1 MIKTIYL
8 SSINYEVLEFSLNL
22 LTNIYKTNKEVNG
35 IYVNYIY
42 RDNLSVA
49 RMILI
54 SNKSLPIE
62 ILSKFNKLS
71 TELYNSMGI
80 KIEIYN
86 SLSDNYSDDI
96 LLRRRWEAACDLING
111 DILYDKTGIYKEL
124 KENLL
129 STKKEFL
136 PSYIHTLKINKK

>member
-8 SSINYEVLEFSLNL
+8 SSSNYEVLEFSLNL

-80 KIEIYN
+80 KIEVYN

>member
-80 KIEIYN
+80 KIEVYN

-96 LLRRRWEAACDLING
+96 LLRRRWEAACDLINS

>member
-35 IYVNYIY
+35 IYANYIY

-80 KIEIYN
+80 KIEVYN

>member
-80 KIEIYN
+80 KIEVYN

-96 LLRRRWEAACDLING
+96 LLHRRWEAACDLING

>member
-8 SSINYEVLEFSLNL
+8 SSSNYEVLEFSLNL

>member
-62 ILSKFNKLS
+62 ILSKFNRLS

-80 KIEIYN
+80 KIEVYN

>member
-42 RDNLSVA
+42 RDNLSIA

-80 KIEIYN
+80 KIEVYN

>member
-80 KIEIYN
+80 KIEVYN

-111 DILYDKTGIYKEL
+111 DILYDKKGIYKEL

>member
-54 SNKSLPIE
+54 SNKALPIE

-129 STKKEFL
+129 SIKKEFL

>member
-49 RMILI
+49 IMILI

-62 ILSKFNKLS
+62 ILYKFNKLS

-80 KIEIYN
+80 KIEVYN

>member
-80 KIEIYN
+80 KIEVYN

-111 DILYDKTGIYKEL
+111 DILYDKTSIYKEL

>member
-80 KIEIYN
+80 KIEVYN

>member
-35 IYVNYIY
+35 IYANYIY

-80 KIEIYN
+80 KIEVYN

-136 PSYIHTLKINKK
+136 PSYIQTLKINKK

>member
-49 RMILI
+49 IMILI

-80 KIEIYN
+80 KIEVYN

>member
-8 SSINYEVLEFSLNL
+8 SSSNYEVLEFSLNL
-22 LTNIYKTNKEVNG
+22 LASIYKTNKEVNG

-42 RDNLSVA
+42 RDNLSIA

-62 ILSKFNKLS
+62 VLSKFNKLS
-71 TELYNSMGI
+71 TELYNNIGI
-80 KIEIYN
+80 KIEVYN
-86 SLSDNYSDDI
+86 SLSDNYNDNI

-124 KENLL
+124 KEKLL
-129 STKKEFL
+129 STKKESL

>member
-129 STKKEFL
+129 STKKEFS